1 MEHTSEESEGDGY
14 QEPLLDDREPSDK
27 RELICPK
34 TSKGKLETTARLRFG
49 STWKKKNATSLTDTK
64 IFTFTYRIIF
74 FLA

>member
-14 QEPLLDDREPSDK
+14 QEPLLDNRK

-34 TSKGKLETTARLRFG
+34 ISKGKLETTARLRFG
-49 STWKKKNATSLTDTK
+49 STWKNKNATSFTDTK
-64 IFTFTYRIIF
+64 IFTFTYKMIF